1 MKFLA
6 TLISLA
12 AFATSAVA
20 EDKLWIEYAGKDGP
34 GKGKRVVLLAGDEEY
49 RSEEAMPM
57 LARLLSERHGF
68 TCTVVFSVNAAN
80 GEIDPKTNNNEPG
93 IEVVDKADLVITSL
107 RFRAWPDE
115 QMKHFADYISA
126 GKPVIALRTSTH
138 SFSGLK
144 GTYEKFN
151 WNKAGGFGKAVL
163 GETWVSHW
171 GNHKKEATLGVI
183 EPGAESDS
191 LLRGVG
197 QIFGDTDVYEAY
209 PPADAKI
216 LVRGRVLQGMT
227 ADTAPADYKKK
238 RATDKAEQGVN
249 DPMMAVAWTR
259 VNDNDFGKGN
269 KVLCTTLGS
278 STDLANEGLR
288 RLIVNAAYS
297 FTGLEVPAKADVAI
311 VGEFTP
317 TFYGFDGHK
326 KGVKPSTLAP
336 SPR

>member
-1 MKFLA
+1 MKLLSTFL
-6 TLISLA
+6 SFA
-12 AFATSAVA
+12 AFATTAFA
-20 EDKLWIEYAGKDGP
+20 EDKLWIDYAGKEGP
-34 GKGKRVVLLAGDEEY
+34 AKGKRVVLLAGDEEY

-68 TCTVVFSVNAAN
+68 NCTVLFSVNPA
-80 GEIDPKTNNNEPG
+80 GVIDPKTGNNEPG
-93 IEVVDKADLVITSL
+93 IAALDRADLVITSL

-115 QMKHFADYISA
+115 QMKHFADYLSA
-126 GKPVIALRTSTH
+126 GKPVIGLRTSTH

-144 GTYEKFN
+144 GAYENFN
-151 WNKAGGFGKAVL
+151 WNKGGGFGKAVL

-183 EPGAESDS
+183 EPGAESHP

-197 QIFGDTDVYEAY
+197 QVFGDTDVYEAY

-216 LVRGRVLQGMT
+216 LVRGQVLRGMT
-227 ADTAPADYKKK
+227 ADTAPADYQKK
-238 RATDKAEQGVN
+238 RANDKEEQGVN
-249 DPMMAVAWTR
+249 EPMMAVAWTR
-259 VNDNDFGKGN
+259 VNDNEFGKGN

-326 KGVKPSTLAP
+326 KGVKPSDLAP
-336 SPR
+336 K

>member
-1 MKFLA
+1 MKLLSTFL
-6 TLISLA
+6 SFA
-12 AFATSAVA
+12 AFATTAFA
-20 EDKLWIEYAGKDGP
+20 EDKLWIDYAGKEGP
-34 GKGKRVVLLAGDEEY
+34 ATGKRVVLLAGDEEY

-68 TCTVVFSVNAAN
+68 NCTVLFSVNPA
-80 GEIDPKTNNNEPG
+80 GEIDPKTGNNEPG
-93 IEVVDKADLVITSL
+93 IAALDRADLVITSL

-115 QMKHFADYISA
+115 QMKHFADYLSA
-126 GKPVIALRTSTH
+126 GKPVIGLRTSTH

-144 GTYEKFN
+144 GAYENFN
-151 WNKAGGFGKAVL
+151 WNKGGGFGKAVL

-183 EPGAESDS
+183 EPGAESHP

-197 QIFGDTDVYEAY
+197 QVFGDTDVYEAY

-216 LVRGRVLQGMT
+216 LVRGQVLRGMT
-227 ADTAPADYKKK
+227 ADTAPADYQKK
-238 RATDKAEQGVN
+238 RANDKEEQGVN
-249 DPMMAVAWTR
+249 EPMMAVAWTR
-259 VNDNDFGKGN
+259 VNDNEFGKGN

-326 KGVKPSTLAP
+326 KGVKPSDLAP
-336 SPR
+336 K

>member
-1 MKFLA
+1 MKLLSTFL
-6 TLISLA
+6 SFA
-12 AFATSAVA
+12 AFATTAFA
-20 EDKLWIEYAGKDGP
+20 EDKLWIDYAGKEGP
-34 GKGKRVVLLAGDEEY
+34 AKGKRVVLLAGDEEY

-68 TCTVVFSVNAAN
+68 NCTVLFSINPA
-80 GEIDPKTNNNEPG
+80 GEIDPKTGNNEPG
-93 IEVVDKADLVITSL
+93 IAALDRADLVITSL

-126 GKPVIALRTSTH
+126 GKPVIGLRTSTH

-144 GTYEKFN
+144 GAYENFN
-151 WNKAGGFGKAVL
+151 WNKGGGFGKAVL

-183 EPGAESDS
+183 EPGAESHP

-197 QIFGDTDVYEAY
+197 QVFGDTDVYEAY

-216 LVRGRVLQGMT
+216 LVRGQVLRGMT
-227 ADTAPADYKKK
+227 ADTAPADYQKK
-238 RATDKAEQGVN
+238 RANDKEEQGVN
-249 DPMMAVAWTR
+249 EPMMAVAWTR
-259 VNDNDFGKGN
+259 VNDNEFGKGN

-326 KGVKPSTLAP
+326 KGVKPSDLAP
-336 SPR
+336 K

>member
-1 MKFLA
+1 MKLLSTFL
-6 TLISLA
+6 SFA
-12 AFATSAVA
+12 AFATTAFA
-20 EDKLWIEYAGKDGP
+20 EDKLWIDYAGKEGP
-34 GKGKRVVLLAGDEEY
+34 AKGKRVVLLAGDEEY

-68 TCTVVFSVNAAN
+68 NCTVLFSVNPA
-80 GEIDPKTNNNEPG
+80 GEIDPKTGNNEPG
-93 IEVVDKADLVITSL
+93 IAALDRADLVITSL

-126 GKPVIALRTSTH
+126 GKPVIGLRTSTH

-144 GTYEKFN
+144 GAYENFN
-151 WNKAGGFGKAVL
+151 WNKGGGFGKAVL

-183 EPGAESDS
+183 EPGAESHP

-197 QIFGDTDVYEAY
+197 QVFGDTDVYEAY

-216 LVRGRVLQGMT
+216 LVRGQVLRGMT
-227 ADTAPADYKKK
+227 ADTAPADYQKK
-238 RATDKAEQGVN
+238 RANDKEEQGVN
-249 DPMMAVAWTR
+249 EPMMAVAWTR
-259 VNDNDFGKGN
+259 VNDNEFGKGN

-326 KGVKPSTLAP
+326 KGVKPSDLAP
-336 SPR
+336 K

>member
-1 MKFLA
+1 MKLLSTFL
-6 TLISLA
+6 SFA
-12 AFATSAVA
+12 AFATTAFA
-20 EDKLWIEYAGKDGP
+20 EDKLWIDYAGKEGP
-34 GKGKRVVLLAGDEEY
+34 AKGKRVVLLAGDEEY

-68 TCTVVFSVNAAN
+68 NCTVLFSVNPA
-80 GEIDPKTNNNEPG
+80 GEIDPKTGNNEPG
-93 IEVVDKADLVITSL
+93 IEALDRADLVITSL

-126 GKPVIALRTSTH
+126 GKPVIGLRTSTH

-144 GTYEKFN
+144 GAYENFN
-151 WNKAGGFGKAVL
+151 WNKGGGFGKAVL

-183 EPGAESDS
+183 EPGAESHP

-197 QIFGDTDVYEAY
+197 QVFGDTDVYEAY
-209 PPADAKI
+209 PPADAKV
-216 LVRGRVLQGMT
+216 LVRGQVLRGMT
-227 ADTAPADYKKK
+227 ADTAPADYQKK
-238 RATDKAEQGVN
+238 RANDKEEQGVN
-249 DPMMAVAWTR
+249 EPMMAVAWTR
-259 VNDNDFGKGN
+259 VNDNEFGKGN

-326 KGVKPSTLAP
+326 KGVKPSDLAP
-336 SPR
+336 K

>member
-1 MKFLA
+1 MKTLTTLLA
-6 TLISLA
+6 LT
-12 AFATSAVA
+12 AFATTTFAD
-20 EDKLWIEYAGKDGP
+20 EKLWLDFPGKEGP
-34 GKGKRVVLLAGDEEY
+34 GKGKRIVLIAGDEEY

-57 LARLLSERHGF
+57 LARILSERHGF
-68 TCTVVFSVNAAN
+68 TCRVVFSVNPA
-80 GEIDPKTNNNEPG
+80 GEIDPKTGNNEPG
-93 IEVVDKADLVITSL
+93 IEALDPADLAITSL

-115 QMKHFADYISA
+115 QMSHFASYLSA
-126 GKPVIALRTSTH
+126 GKPVIGLRTSTH

-144 GTYEKFN
+144 GTFEKFN
-151 WNKAGGFGKAVL
+151 WNKNGGYGKAVL

-183 EPGAESDS
+183 EASAQNDA

-209 PPADAKI
+209 PPADAKV
-216 LVRGRVLQGMT
+216 LVRGQVLKGMT
-227 ADTAPADYKKK
+227 ADTATADYKKK
-238 RATDKAEQGVN
+238 RATDKVEQGVN
-249 DPMMAVAWTR
+249 DPMMAVAWMR
-259 VNDNDFGKGN
+259 VNDNDYGKGN

-326 KGVKPSTLAP
+326 KGVKPSDLAP
-336 SPR
+336 K

>member
-1 MKFLA
+1 MKLLSTFL
-6 TLISLA
+6 SFA
-12 AFATSAVA
+12 AFATTAFA
-20 EDKLWIEYAGKDGP
+20 EDKLWIDYAGKEGP
-34 GKGKRVVLLAGDEEY
+34 AKGKRVVLLAGDEEY

-68 TCTVVFSVNAAN
+68 NCTVLFSVNPA
-80 GEIDPKTNNNEPG
+80 GEIDPKTGNHEPG
-93 IEVVDKADLVITSL
+93 IEALDRADLVITSL

-115 QMKHFADYISA
+115 QMKHFADYLSA
-126 GKPVIALRTSTH
+126 GKPVIGLRTSTH

-144 GTYEKFN
+144 GAYENFN
-151 WNKAGGFGKAVL
+151 WNKGGGFGKAVL

-183 EPGAESDS
+183 EPGAESHP

-197 QIFGDTDVYEAY
+197 QVFGDTDVYEAY

-216 LVRGRVLQGMT
+216 LVRGQVLRGMT
-227 ADTAPADYKKK
+227 ADTAPADYQKK
-238 RATDKAEQGVN
+238 RANDKEEQGVN
-249 DPMMAVAWTR
+249 EPMMAVAWTR
-259 VNDNDFGKGN
+259 VNDNEFGKGN

-326 KGVKPSTLAP
+326 KGVKPSDLAP
-336 SPR
+336 K

>member
-1 MKFLA
+1 MKLLSTFL
-6 TLISLA
+6 SFA
-12 AFATSAVA
+12 AFATTAFA
-20 EDKLWIEYAGKDGP
+20 EDKLWIDYAGKEGP
-34 GKGKRVVLLAGDEEY
+34 AKGKRVVLLAGDEEY

-68 TCTVVFSVNAAN
+68 NCTVLFSVNPA
-80 GEIDPKTNNNEPG
+80 GEIDPKTGNNEPG
-93 IEVVDKADLVITSL
+93 IEALDRADLVITSL

-126 GKPVIALRTSTH
+126 GKPVIGLRTSTH

-144 GTYEKFN
+144 GAYENFN
-151 WNKAGGFGKAVL
+151 WNKGGGFGKAVL

-183 EPGAESDS
+183 EPGAESHP

-197 QIFGDTDVYEAY
+197 QVFGDTDVYEAY

-216 LVRGRVLQGMT
+216 LVRGQVLRGMT
-227 ADTAPADYKKK
+227 ADTAPADYQKK
-238 RATDKAEQGVN
+238 RANDKEEQGVN
-249 DPMMAVAWTR
+249 EPMMAVAWTR
-259 VNDNDFGKGN
+259 VNDNEFGKGN

-326 KGVKPSTLAP
+326 KGVKPSDLAP
-336 SPR
+336 K

>member
-1 MKFLA
+1 MKLLSTFL
-6 TLISLA
+6 SFA
-12 AFATSAVA
+12 AFATTAFA
-20 EDKLWIEYAGKDGP
+20 EDKLWIDYAGKEGP
-34 GKGKRVVLLAGDEEY
+34 AKGKRVVLLAGDEEY

-68 TCTVVFSVNAAN
+68 NCTVLFSVNPA
-80 GEIDPKTNNNEPG
+80 GEIDPKTGNNEPG
-93 IEVVDKADLVITSL
+93 IAALDRADLVITSL

-115 QMKHFADYISA
+115 QMKHFADYLSA
-126 GKPVIALRTSTH
+126 GKPVIGLRTSTH

-144 GTYEKFN
+144 GAYENFN
-151 WNKAGGFGKAVL
+151 WNKGGGFGKAVL

-183 EPGAESDS
+183 EPGAESHP

-197 QIFGDTDVYEAY
+197 QVFGDTDVYEAY

-216 LVRGRVLQGMT
+216 LVRGQVLRGMT
-227 ADTAPADYKKK
+227 ADTAPADYQKK
-238 RATDKAEQGVN
+238 RANDKEEQGVN
-249 DPMMAVAWTR
+249 EPMMAVAWTR
-259 VNDNDFGKGN
+259 VNDNEFGKGN

-326 KGVKPSTLAP
+326 KGVKPSDLAP
-336 SPR
+336 K

>member
-1 MKFLA
+1 MKLLSTFL
-6 TLISLA
+6 SLA
-12 AFATSAVA
+12 AFTTIAFA
-20 EDKLWIEYAGKDGP
+20 EDKLWIDYAGKEGP
-34 GKGKRVVLLAGDEEY
+34 AKGKRVVLLAGDEEY

-68 TCTVVFSVNAAN
+68 NCTVLFSVNPA
-80 GEIDPKTNNNEPG
+80 GEIDPKTGNNQPG
-93 IEVVDKADLVITSL
+93 METLDKADLVITSL

-126 GKPVIALRTSTH
+126 GKPVIGLRTSTH

-144 GTYEKFN
+144 GAYENFN
-151 WNKAGGFGKAVL
+151 WNKGGGFGKAVL

-183 EPGAESDS
+183 EPRAESNP

-197 QIFGDTDVYEAY
+197 QLFGDTDVYEAY
-209 PPADAKI
+209 PPADAKV
-216 LVRGRVLQGMT
+216 LVRGQVLKGMT

-238 RATDKAEQGVN
+238 RANDKEEQGVN

-259 VNDNDFGKGN
+259 VNDNEFGKGN

-278 STDLANEGLR
+278 STDLASEGLR

-311 VGEFTP
+311 VGEFAP

-326 KGVKPSTLAP
+326 KGVKPSDLAP
-336 SPR
+336 K